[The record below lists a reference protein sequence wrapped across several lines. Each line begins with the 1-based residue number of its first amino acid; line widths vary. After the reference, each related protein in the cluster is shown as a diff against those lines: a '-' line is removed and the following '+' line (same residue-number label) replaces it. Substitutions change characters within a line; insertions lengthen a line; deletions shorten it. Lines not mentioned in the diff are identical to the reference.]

1 MQFTVFDTMAQV
13 STLWLRNGKKIA
25 INNYS
30 LDTSN
35 YYDGKIF
42 YTKLNGSGKSKFKEE
57 VFSVVDKSGNETIF
71 YTPNIELGEI
81 LTPEQMKQYVS
92 GIGDSRI
99 SRVSPFVMIGGFA
112 SGFAGAFV
120 PQPEI
125 EVTSG
130 SMPIQLG
137 VLVPAIYIGVMGA
150 TPPNTDKLQQNYPV
164 TATNEHYLMGYQ
176 EGVKKKRLKNSIIGA
191 GVGFLSGILIYSAI
205 N

>member
-92 GIGDSRI
+92 GIGDASRTKTSWLI
-99 SRVSPFVMIGGFA
+99 PIGGFGVGLFGGNAINGWTEDVIDA
-112 SGFAGAFV
+112 S
-120 PQPEI
+120 
-125 EVTSG
+125 TNRDK
-130 SMPIQLG
+130 
-137 VLVPAIYIGVMGA
+137 LVYGLAATLSLALSILYIGVIQG
-150 TPPNTDKLQQNYPV
+150 TVPSEEKIKEKYSIS
-164 TATNEHYLMGYQ
+164 NETEY
-176 EGVKKKRLKNSIIGA
+176 
-191 GVGFLSGILIYSAI
+191 
-205 N
+205 